1 MKPLTKILLIAALAA
16 LPLLG
21 TTGPAQGAKK
31 MEVAIQNEGVFL
43 YNNYYDQDT
52 AYRQLRDLGAT
63 HLRMNLFWFQA
74 VVPSQQNLTTKPAN
88 VQYDFSLWDAAVAKA
103 RSYGIKV
110 QFALTGD
117 PPRFACGKPNRA
129 LDKCN
134 GFKPDRKLFADFVRA
149 AVSHFRG
156 A

>member
-1 MKPLTKILLIAALAA
+1 MKPLTKILLLVALTA
-16 LPLLG
+16 LPLFAM
-21 TTGPAQGAKK
+21 TASTQGAKR

-43 YNNYYDQDT
+43 YNNYYNQDT
-52 AYRQLRDLGAT
+52 AYRQLRELGAT

-74 VVPSQQNLTTKPAN
+74 VVPSQQRLTSTPAD

-117 PPRFACGKPNRA
+117 PPVFACGSRRGNWTSATASSRTARCTRTSSARRSPTS
-129 LDKCN
+129 
-134 GFKPDRKLFADFVRA
+134 GA
-149 AVSHFRG
+149 A
-156 A
+156 